1 MYKTKQNCARRLHV
15 VTTVVDHWETR
26 TWLELSVFHIMLP
39 VYVLPEHF
47 PSKARQ
53 TICNN
58 PKQTFTYGDGWKR
71 NEGLKIEMLP
81 MIVKSAKVIDSL
93 FWWQYCEFGWERTA
107 ACGIRTDFHSVDRT
121 LGVKENCGGLKYQSK
136 CKGWWIFFCL
146 YVWQNDDRW
155 RQGIPGPFG
164 IDWGKSPCT

>member
-1 MYKTKQNCARRLHV
+1 
-15 VTTVVDHWETR
+15 
-26 TWLELSVFHIMLP
+26 MLP

-58 PKQTFTYGDGWKR
+58 PNRHSPMGMDGK
-71 NEGLKIEMLP
+71 GTKDLKMRCYLWLLNQPKYLTPFSDGSIARLDE
-81 MIVKSAKVIDSL
+81 KGSL
-93 FWWQYCEFGWERTA
+93 LVGTV
-107 ACGIRTDFHSVDRT
+107 RTDFHSVDRT

-146 YVWQNDDRW
+146 YVSKRWQRMTRNTGAIQDRLRKISMHVKYLITCLYTVQRLSVCSLDCGW
-155 RQGIPGPFG
+155 SGVL
-164 IDWGKSPCT
+164 